1 MANTQLAK
9 QPENSYGFQPGVSGN
24 PHGRPLKEDTF
35 VDLCRIKLLEICP
48 YDPLHRRY
56 IDYMV
61 AQTIEDATDGS
72 SVKWRT
78 AAREFLVNRV
88 WGLPRATIDTRLE
101 IDAHINADALEMAL
115 RPILEA
121 QQSMIARYREASI
134 EGTYTLL
141 PSDEVQSSITSET
154 PELASK

>member
-1 MANTQLAK
+1 MTTEVVTK
-9 QPENSYGFQPGVSGN
+9 KPRHGFQPGVVSN
-24 PHGRPLKEDTF
+24 PAGRPPKEDTF
-35 VDLCRIKLLEICP
+35 SDLCRDKLLEICP

-61 AQTIEDATDGS
+61 AQSIEDATDGS

-78 AAREFLVNRV
+78 AAREFLVNRI

-101 IDAHINADALEMAL
+101 IDAHINADALELAL

-121 QQSMIARYREASI
+121 QQAMIAQYRQTSV

-141 PSDEVQSSITSET
+141 PNDEVQSSEVDNNDS
-154 PELASK
+154 LASK